1 MMNIFRSKLLLL
13 RKQYSL
19 LHKVI
24 KYNSNMSTSKPAS
37 QESNIRITSE
47 FKIRPDDIDDYV
59 VIGSEIFKNAFK
71 ESLMIAEKEPD
82 IVKRTELI
90 IDEMDK
96 NSELYG
102 ISNMD
107 FKYPPVKER

>member
-1 MMNIFRSKLLLL
+1 MNIFRSKFPLIK
-13 RKQYSL
+13 KQYSL

-24 KYNSNMSTSKPAS
+24 KNNANLSASKASTEQSS
-37 QESNIRITSE
+37 TRITSE
-47 FKIRPDDIDDYV
+47 FKIRPEDIDDYV

-71 ESLMIAEKEPD
+71 ESIKIGEKEQD
-82 IVKRTELI
+82 VVKRTELI
-90 IDEMDK
+90 INEMDN

-107 FKYPPVKER
+107 FKIPEVKEK